1 MRNGMWQLPHME
13 TPAARLKWARERAGY
28 KQAKDAVEAFGW
40 TASTYYGH
48 ENGDRS
54 FKAETAKRYAQAF
67 NVPWTW
73 LMGDDDHSASD
84 EPPAR
89 DRRPV
94 AEPNAS
100 TPVEVSLISQ
110 DKVPVYGLA
119 VGGEDGRFEFN
130 GQIVDQVFRP
140 PVLANVAN
148 AYAVFVS
155 GESMEPRY
163 FAGETVY
170 VHPGKPVRK
179 GHFVVVQVRGE
190 EGHPPSGY
198 VKQFVA
204 WTPSRLILRQF
215 NPDQEMTF
223 ERDEVIS
230 VHRIVFS
237 GET

>member
-1 MRNGMWQLPHME
+1 MRKAMWHLPRME
-13 TPAARLKWARERAGY
+13 SASSRLKWAREHAGY
-28 KQAKDAVEAFGW
+28 KTAREAVEAFGF
-40 TASTYYGH
+40 TQSTYYGH
-48 ENGDRS
+48 ENGDRTFS
-54 FKAETAKRYAQAF
+54 DETAKRYAQAF

-73 LMGDDDHSASD
+73 LRGAVEDDIDTAAPRK
-84 EPPAR
+84 EK
-89 DRRPV
+89 RPIN
-94 AEPNAS
+94 EPNAS

-119 VGGEDGRFEFN
+119 IGGLDGRFEFN

-140 PVLANVAN
+140 PVLNNVAN

-155 GESMEPRY
+155 GDSMEPRY

-190 EGHPPSGY
+190 DGEPPHGY

-204 WTPSRLILRQF
+204 WTPTRLILKQF
-215 NPDQEMTF
+215 NPNQEIDF
-223 ERDEVIS
+223 DRDDVIS

>member
-1 MRNGMWQLPHME
+1 MRNGMWQLPDME
-13 TPAARLKWARERAGY
+13 SPAARLKWARERAGY
-28 KQAKDAVEAFGW
+28 KTAKDAVTAFGW
-40 TASTYYGH
+40 SQSTYYGH

-54 FKAETAKRYAQAF
+54 FSPDTAKRYAQAF
-67 NVPWTW
+67 NVPWSW
-73 LMGDDDHSASD
+73 LLGDVD
-84 EPPAR
+84 EGPPEDAAR
-89 DRRPV
+89 KERKPNT
-94 AEPNAS
+94 EPNAS
-100 TPVEVSLISQ
+100 SPVNVSLISQ
-110 DKVPVYGLA
+110 DRVPVYGLA
-119 VGGEDGRFEFN
+119 IGGTDGRFEFN

-155 GESMEPRY
+155 GDSMEPRY

-179 GHFVVVQVRGE
+179 GHFVVVQIRGD
-190 EGHPPSGY
+190 EGQPPHGY

-204 WTPSRLILRQF
+204 WTPSRLVLRQY
-215 NPDQEMTF
+215 NPDEEMEF
-223 ERDEVIS
+223 DRNDVIS